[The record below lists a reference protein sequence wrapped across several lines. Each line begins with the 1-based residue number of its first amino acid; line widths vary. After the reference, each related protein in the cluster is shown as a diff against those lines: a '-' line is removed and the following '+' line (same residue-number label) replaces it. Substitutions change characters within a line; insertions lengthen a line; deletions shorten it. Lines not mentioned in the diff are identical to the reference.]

1 MKECELQ
8 QNKMETEQIFW
19 RLNLPLEGH
28 IPRTK
33 MPQFVFNFPRRF
45 YCQFKFA
52 QCVETLL
59 IFRLGPP
66 SRASSET
73 RAARREGS
81 RDLANLV
88 VSLPA
93 PRDERR
99 GLSATFKFHVVAK

>member
-28 IPRTK
+28 IPRSK

-59 IFRLGPP
+59 IFRLGPLQGFLGDP
-66 SRASSET
+66 PPE
-73 RAARREGS
+73 EK
-81 RDLANLV
+81 DQ
-88 VSLPA
+88 
-93 PRDERR
+93 EI
-99 GLSATFKFHVVAK
+99 

>member
-28 IPRTK
+28 IPRSK

-66 SRASSET
+66 PGLP
-73 RAARREGS
+73 RRPGTPEEK
-81 RDLANLV
+81 DQ
-88 VSLPA
+88 
-93 PRDERR
+93 EI
-99 GLSATFKFHVVAK
+99 